1 MNKKGIGVG
10 IFLIVVGLLVFS
22 MQMGIFSWSVLRVF
36 TNHVELTISLILIVV
51 GINIVLKK
59 YPFVKVVTWL
69 LFFAVMIAYGHYAD
83 ENIEKN
89 INDNDQ
95 IYVIEHNS
103 KTEKG
108 ELKIKASALN
118 LIIGSTE
125 SNLID
130 GMVKNLDI
138 EHTVDY
144 KNDNKT
150 VNVKFE
156 TNDKKVFQN
165 FFETLLSTG
174 EISVD
179 RKCNLNVNSNI
190 VWNVNMKID
199 ATDSDMDFTDL
210 KVNKLDIDGA
220 AGSFKLILGQKYE
233 DTKVQIDAD
242 ASKVE
247 IFVPIE
253 SGVRVKVD
261 GAASSTNFRDIEMQ
275 REGSYY
281 LSKNYK
287 KAQNKIDID
296 AEMNAG
302 SLKINGIKE

>member
-1 MNKKGIGVG
+1 MTRKGIGFG
-10 IFLIVVGLLVFS
+10 IFLIVLGLLVFL
-22 MQMGIFSWSVLRVF
+22 MQMGLFSWSVFRVF

-51 GINIVLKK
+51 GINIALKK

-89 INDNDQ
+89 INDSNQ
-95 IYVIEHNS
+95 TYVIEHNS
-103 KTEKG
+103 KTDKG

-118 LIIGSTE
+118 LIIGPTE

-144 KNDNKT
+144 KNDSKT
-150 VNVKFE
+150 ANVKFE
-156 TNDKKVFQN
+156 TNDKKVFRK

-179 RKCNLNVNSNI
+179 RKCYLNINSNI

-199 ATDSDMDFTDL
+199 AADSDMDFTDL
-210 KVNKLDIDGA
+210 KVNQLEIDGA
-220 AGSFKLILGQKYE
+220 AGSFKLTLGQKYE
-233 DTKVQIDAD
+233 NTKVQIDAD

-261 GAASSTNFRDIEMQ
+261 GAANSTNFKDIEMQ

-287 KAQNKIDID
+287 KADSKIDID

-302 SLKINGIKE
+302 SLKINGIKK

>member
-1 MNKKGIGVG
+1 MTRKGIGFG
-10 IFLIVVGLLVFS
+10 IFLIVIGLLVFLS
-22 MQMGIFSWSVLRVF
+22 QMGILSWSAFRVF

-51 GINIVLKK
+51 GVNIVLKK

-69 LFFAVMIAYGHYAD
+69 LFFAVMIAYGYYAD
-83 ENIEKN
+83 ENINKN
-89 INDNDQ
+89 TNDSDQ
-95 IYVIEHNS
+95 TYAIEHNT

-118 LIIGSTE
+118 LIIGPTE

-138 EHTVDY
+138 EHTVAY
-144 KNDNKT
+144 KKDNKT
-150 VNVKFE
+150 ANVKFE
-156 TNDKKVFQN
+156 INDKKVFQN
-165 FFETLLSTG
+165 FFETLLSKG

-179 RKCNLNVNSNI
+179 RKCNLNINSNI
-190 VWNVNMKID
+190 VWNVDMEID
-199 ATDSDMDFTDL
+199 AADSDMDLTDL
-210 KVNKLDIDGA
+210 QVNQLDIDGA
-220 AGSFKLILGQKYE
+220 AGSIKLTLGQKYE

-242 ASKVE
+242 VSKVE

-261 GAASSTNFRDIEMQ
+261 GAASSINFTDIEMQ

-287 KAQNKIDID
+287 NAENKIDID

-302 SLKINGIKE
+302 SLKIKGIKE